1 MTVAVECLRLIEDF
15 EGYLQRLND
24 GTDRVKPYWCPAHVA
39 TIGVG
44 STRYPDGSRVKI
56 TDPPISKARAYECLN
71 WELRSNEAASYR
83 LSPRK
88 MHAWMRGVTVSF
100 MYNCGEG
107 AYQGSSL
114 RKAINDGRWEDVPA
128 QLAKWRMGGGRVLA
142 GLVRRRKAEGVLFMK
157 GVERMK
163 SGDLGE
169 PETAPAPTITNPT
182 PTTQAPTQTPAKSW
196 WRPLM
201 EWVFN

>member
-1 MTVAVECLRLIEDF
+1 VTVAVEVLRLIEDF
-15 EGYLQRLND
+15 EGYLTQLND

-39 TIGVG
+39 TVGVG

-88 MHAWMRGVTVSF
+88 MHEWMRGVTISF

-107 AYQGSSL
+107 AYQGSTL
-114 RKAINDGRWEDVPA
+114 RKVINEGRWSEVPY
-128 QLAKWRMGGGRVLA
+128 QLNKWRMGGGRILA
-142 GLVRRRKAEGVLFMK
+142 GLVRRRRDEGKLFMR
-157 GVERMK
+157 GVERMQA
-163 SGDLGE
+163 GDFGE
-169 PETAPAPTITNPT
+169 PEPVPAVEAPTIPNPNT
-182 PTTQAPTQTPAKSW
+182 EPKFNIPTSTW
-196 WRPLM
+196 GRLW
-201 EWVFN
+201 EWLWK